1 MKKIFY
7 LSLLIFLI
15 LFLIY
20 LTKDHEEISNT
31 IYLEDNIHIEFPS
44 FSNRKINNYLNNLLS
59 QKLSNFKTSN
69 KETFFMDYDYTTS
82 PTNTIALK
90 LYNYALKDNIVK
102 ENITSYDINLQDSR
116 ITPTQTMSTSYE
128 YDVYLGQ
135 EFDPDKPMIALTFDD
150 GPNYNTNKIIDILN
164 NFKVKA
170 TFFVLGQ
177 NIEGH
182 EEILTKMANNNL
194 EIGNHTYSHKLL
206 TKMSPEKI
214 QEEVNKTNDLITNIT
229 SKQPTLL
236 RTSYGS
242 FTKKIRSSVDMPII
256 IWNIDTLD
264 WKYHSS
270 ERIANSILSKVKD
283 GDIILMHDIYNATA
297 NALEIAIP
305 KLLEQGYQLVTV
317 SELFYYKNISLEK
330 GQVYSNA
337 K

>member
-102 ENITSYDINLQDSR
+102 ENITSYDINLQDSH